1 MRRQARQGL
10 NGALRRGD
18 EMTLSI
24 VAWDPANQDGVE
36 WGVAVASKFL
46 AVGSIVPWARAY
58 AGAIATQALANVSYG
73 PQGLALLSSGF
84 SAEEVV
90 ASLMA
95 DDQEREHR
103 QLGVVDAEGRSATST
118 GTECLPWAGGIAGD
132 GFCCQGNILA
142 GPDVVDAMAE
152 AFAGPGDLGAR
163 LLAALNAGERAGGDR
178 RGRQSA
184 ALLVVRDGGGYL
196 GGTDVTADLR
206 VDDHPD
212 PVVELVRL
220 LELNR
225 LLFPT
230 PASLEFVDID
240 EGLATELR
248 TRLRQRSLFD
258 GPSAGPYDSE
268 LRTALFTFVG
278 LENLE
283 LRWTD
288 EPRIERGVLAA
299 LRGGG

>member
-1 MRRQARQGL
+1 M
-10 NGALRRGD
+10 
-18 EMTLSI
+18 
-24 VAWDPANQDGVE
+24 
-36 WGVAVASKFL
+36 
-46 AVGSIVPWARAY
+46 
-58 AGAIATQALANVSYG
+58 
-73 PQGLALLSSGF
+73 
-84 SAEEVV
+84 
-90 ASLMA
+90 
-95 DDQEREHR
+95 
-103 QLGVVDAEGRSATST
+103 
-118 GTECLPWAGGIAGD
+118 PWAGGIAGD

-163 LLAALNAGERAGGDR
+163 LLAALNAGDRAGGDR

-212 PVVELVRL
+212 PVVELARL

-240 EGLATELR
+240 EAVAAELR
-248 TRLRQRSLFD
+248 TWLRERSLFE
-258 GPSAGPYDSE
+258 GSPAGPYDDE
-268 LRTALFTFVG
+268 LRVALFTFVG
-278 LENLE
+278 IENLE
-283 LRWTD
+283 LRWSD
-288 EPRIERGVLAA
+288 EPRIERGVLDA
-299 LRGGG
+299 LRTDGPPAM